1 MQKLF
6 FIGFLLLGGCT
17 YTKPVIT
24 EIEQDHQGNLKVE
37 KCTIKYSPFAGIS
50 SENCTHYK
58 I

>member
-6 FIGFLLLGGCT
+6 FISLFFLNACT

-24 EIEQDHQGNLKVE
+24 EVEKDNHGNLKVE
-37 KCTIKYSPFAGIS
+37 KCIIKYSPFMGIS
-50 SENCTHYK
+50 SENCAHHK